1 MIRYAKQSLVLRFRR
16 WSRAKYAA
24 FCSLSKNVSIGQ
36 LKVSIADSSLKKSN
50 SISFANV
57 ISAFSFAEDEKETD
71 ENLLLS
77 GSLATELLF
86 GNLFSVKQ
94 NNEYA
99 QRIIVSVCE
108 KKFYMAV
115 EITYVISTA
124 FFIPIRIEIGVLV
137 KKLYTFIKKL
147 RKFVKKSSLSSE
159 KSYTFIKK

>member
-50 SISFANV
+50 SISFASV
-57 ISAFSFAEDEKETD
+57 ISAFSFAEDEKEND

-115 EITYVISTA
+115 EIT
-124 FFIPIRIEIGVLV
+124 
-137 KKLYTFIKKL
+137 
-147 RKFVKKSSLSSE
+147 
-159 KSYTFIKK
+159 